1 MGRGAWGGTWRPRGS
16 EPRAMARAQGFVR
29 SEAGRPGTRKAGCA
43 LSSCCDSVYPLLV
56 CAGSDAPRLE
66 GRLLFRKLR
75 PEWAASQPATPPQA
89 VSLYPSSRCSRK
101 FWASQ
106 TGLERRRVLARFL
119 PCLSRSEVHSYCEFS
134 LRKSCTHLNKIK
146 SCLAAKSSFAPS
158 LYGERKNQS

>member
-1 MGRGAWGGTWRPRGS
+1 MGRDLAPTGERAARDGA
-16 EPRAMARAQGFVR
+16 R
-29 SEAGRPGTRKAGCA
+29 SGLCAVEAGRPGTRKAGCA

-75 PEWAASQPATPPQA
+75 PEWAPSQPATPPQA

-106 TGLERRRVLARFL
+106 TGLERRRVLARLL
-119 PCLSRSEVHSYCEFS
+119 PCLPRSEVHSYCEFS

-146 SCLAAKSSFAPS
+146 SCLPAKSSFAPS